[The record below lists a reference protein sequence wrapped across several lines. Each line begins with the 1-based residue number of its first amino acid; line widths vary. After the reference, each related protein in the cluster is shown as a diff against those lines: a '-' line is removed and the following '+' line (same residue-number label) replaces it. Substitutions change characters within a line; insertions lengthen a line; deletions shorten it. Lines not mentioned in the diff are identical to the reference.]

1 MISPK
6 PFRIAAGIAGAL
18 LLASCTTP
26 TDGDPATAPPSSS
39 ATPTD
44 MPAVWDSSV
53 LHTIEVDYDAGDY
66 ESLISAYLQ
75 SGEKVWISATVTIDG
90 ETFENV
96 GLKLKGNSSLRGLDE
111 EQAESPEDLP
121 WIISLDKYVDGQ
133 TLDGASEFAVRSNS
147 AEASLN
153 EALALDVLD
162 GTGLA
167 AEQAI
172 AVSFT
177 AGDSDPALRL
187 VVENPDEAWMEREL
201 GVGYLYKA
209 ESTGDWSYRGDDPD
223 EYATSFDQKGGDD
236 DLTPLIAFL
245 AFINDSDDEDFAA
258 SLPEWLDI
266 DAFATYLAF
275 QDLVQNTDDID
286 GPGNNA
292 YLYWDPETERMTVV
306 NWDLNLAYGSAP
318 GGGMGGFGDRPDA
331 GAGGGMP
338 EGERPEGFAPGEV
351 PEGFDP
357 PDVPE
362 GFEPG
367 DLPDGFDPSE
377 LPADRSDGG
386 FRGMGGMGGGTVLVE
401 RFLEVPEFAALYE
414 DAVAD
419 LEAQWYESGDAAA
432 LLEEW
437 TDLLTAEASHLVD
450 PATVESEEAELLTR
464 LTTGDEQ

>member
-1 MISPK
+1 M
-6 PFRIAAGIAGAL
+6 
-18 LLASCTTP
+18 LASCTTP
-26 TDGDPATAPPSSS
+26 TDADDAAPSSTSS
-39 ATPTD
+39 AAAD
-44 MPAVWDSSV
+44 VPAVWDSSV

-133 TLDGASEFAVRSNS
+133 SLDGASEFAVRSNS

-153 EALALDVLD
+153 EALALDILD
-162 GTGLA
+162 ATGLA
-167 AEQAI
+167 AEQTI
-172 AVSFT
+172 AVSFS

-187 VVENPDEAWMEREL
+187 VVENPDEAWMKREL
-201 GVGYLYKA
+201 GDGSLYKA

-245 AFINDSDDEDFAA
+245 EFINDSDDEEFAA
-258 SLPEWLDI
+258 SLSEWLDVE
-266 DAFATYLAF
+266 AFATYLAF

-292 YLYWDPETERMTVV
+292 YLYWDPETALMTVV
-306 NWDLNLAYGSAP
+306 NWDLNLAYGSMP
-318 GGGMGGFGDRPDA
+318 GGGMGGFWERSDA
-331 GAGGGMP
+331 GAGGGGMP
-338 EGERPEGFAPGEV
+338 EGERPEGFEPGEL

-357 PDVPE
+357 SDMPE

-367 DLPDGFDPSE
+367 DLSEDIDPSE
-377 LPADRSDGG
+377 LPADRAGG
-386 FRGMGGMGGGTVLVE
+386 GMGGMGGGTVLVE
-401 RFLEVPEFAALYE
+401 RFLEVPEFQALYDAAL
-414 DAVAD
+414 AD
-419 LEAQWYESGDAAA
+419 LEAQWYDSGEAAE
-432 LLEEW
+432 LLGEW
-437 TDLLTAEASHLVD
+437 TDLLTSDASHLVD
-450 PATVESEEAELLTR
+450 PATVETEEAELLAR
-464 LTTGDEQ
+464 LTTADED